1 MTITAEPQPVP
12 LSADTH
18 GVMRVGGTRVT
29 LDILVHAFR
38 SGSSPEEIREQYPT
52 LDLADIYSVL
62 AYYLRHTAEV
72 DTYVAE
78 QEIQRD
84 RARAEMTP
92 RFPTEGIRARL
103 IARRDA

>member
-1 MTITAEPQPVP
+1 MTAEPQPVP

-29 LDILVHAFR
+29 LDILVRAFR

-62 AYYLRHTAEV
+62 AYYLRHTAVV
-72 DTYVAE
+72 DAYVAE
-78 QEIQRD
+78 QEAQRNQVHN
-84 RARAEMTP
+84 EMTT

-103 IARRDA
+103 LARRDA